1 MLNILV
7 IFIGKKEKK
16 KKTVLVM
23 ILGKVR
29 VRVIRARLFR

>member
-7 IFIGKKEKK
+7 IFIGKK